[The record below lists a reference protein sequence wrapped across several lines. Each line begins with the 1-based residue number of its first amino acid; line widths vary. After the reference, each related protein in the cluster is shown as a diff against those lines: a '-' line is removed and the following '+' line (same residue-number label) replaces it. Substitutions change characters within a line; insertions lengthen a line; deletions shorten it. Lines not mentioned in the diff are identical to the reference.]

1 MIDRLAYEV
10 DFVASRSMPKLI
22 LQTQSLAFEKFLKQE
37 GLAYSLPSS
46 LSRAYANGA
55 RIFLLNQRLDESYL
69 RFEDPCFFI
78 TQHNHL
84 GELLSIESTRIDDT
98 MMFSMPRNDMFSARS
113 FYIDFPVY
121 SLKAPTHGS
130 HSSLSH
136 SSIAGSG
143 IHVTR
148 VRNHWIAS
156 LPWNLTEWK
165 HEMTYRPYYSHSSE
179 KHFYEIGPRVDWAAF
194 RRTLKEILLLVCTK
208 LKCSLYAKQHFA
220 KGKKFFSV
228 RIDADGFSQKS
239 TDACLEI
246 ANQKGLTFD
255 WFIDVGSWSGN
266 YSQLKKLS
274 DHGQSIGLHDFYH
287 MTYRKYRNNLWNMQK
302 GSNLLTKACG
312 RAPTGIVSPFGYYFN
327 SYQQAIK
334 DLKFSFSSE
343 FGYDTD
349 NLPSHPHNNVQYP
362 LQIPVHPGSIG
373 TLQKAGFTD
382 SEIIEHLYETAL
394 RQCSLDGFVVLY
406 DHPIGRLE
414 HYSQAYSSMI
424 EDLVNKGL
432 NLATMTEIST
442 FWNSASH
449 MHPFKADEE
458 GSYQDKFILPDPH
471 KHAQQMASFSIYRQ
485 VNDSF
490 CLFILRSHLNSVR
503 SYFRSK

>member
-1 MIDRLAYEV
+1 MMDCLSHGANLL
-10 DFVASRSMPKLI
+10 ASRGMPELI
-22 LQTQSLAFEKFLKQE
+22 LQSQSPAFEKILNQE
-37 GLAYSLPSS
+37 GLTFIHPPS
-46 LSRAYANGA
+46 LSEAYGNGA
-55 RIFLLNQRLDESYL
+55 RIFLLNQSLDESCL
-69 RFEDPCFFI
+69 RFDAPCFFI

-84 GELLSIESTRIDDT
+84 GNLLNIESARIDDA
-98 MMFSMPRNDMFSARS
+98 MMFSIPKNAIFSERS

-121 SLKAPTHGS
+121 SLRAPTHGS
-130 HSSLSH
+130 HSSLKH
-136 SSIAGSG
+136 SSFAGSG
-143 IHVTR
+143 IHITR
-148 VRNHWIAS
+148 IRNHWVAS

-165 HEMTYRPYYSHSSE
+165 HEMLYRPYYSHSSQ

-194 RRTLKEILLLVCTK
+194 RRTLKEILLLACKK
-208 LKCSLYAKQHFA
+208 LKYSIYARKRLP

-239 TDACLEI
+239 TDACLRI

-266 YSQLKKLS
+266 HSQVKKLS
-274 DHGQSIGLHDFYH
+274 DHGQSIGLHDYYH
-287 MTYRKYRNNLWNMQK
+287 MTYKKYRNNLWNMRK
-302 GSNLLTKACG
+302 GSDLLTKACG
-312 RAPTGIVSPFGYYFN
+312 RTPTGIVSPFGYYFN

-334 DLKFSFSSE
+334 DLKFTFSSE

-349 NLPSHPHNNVQYP
+349 NLPSHPHNNAQYP

-414 HYSQAYSSMI
+414 HHSQAYSSML
-424 EDLVNKGL
+424 EDLVSKGL

-442 FWNSASH
+442 FWNSASQA
-449 MHPFKADEE
+449 HPFEADEQT
-458 GSYQDKFILPDPH
+458 SYQDKFILPDPH
-471 KHAQQMASFSIYRQ
+471 RHAQQMDSFSLYRQ

-490 CLFILRSHLNSVR
+490 YLFILRSHLNSVR
-503 SYFRSK
+503 SYFRST